1 MSRTVL
7 ILSLFVVACGEVPSE
22 APTTSE
28 AHDTSRSMVE
38 AMPPA
43 VEVAAEVAVTEEE
56 PEPAMEEVVEVT
68 TPPPSVDGGG
78 HEVVI
83 RPGESLVRLAGW
95 TPMKAEEIAEYNGIS
110 VQGTLYPGEVLLL
123 PLTEDEVVDLERSRS
138 GYQDDRLER
147 YLGKR
152 GGLVGVDGHRVG
164 TGETAWGIARE
175 HGELPMWV
183 VAAFNKELDLD
194 RLSIG
199 DTMHLPV
206 LGDTVTLTSVDEPT
220 EEEGTE
226 PGDAIDPL
234 VEGEPE
240 AASTEL

>member
-7 ILSLFVVACGEVPSE
+7 ILSLFVVACAETPVEVLEVSE
-22 APTTSE
+22 T
-28 AHDTSRSMVE
+28 HDTSRSMSE
-38 AMPPA
+38 AMPPEA
-43 VEVAAEVAVTEEE
+43 EVTADVAVTEEE
-56 PEPAMEEVVEVT
+56 PEPSVEEVVEVT
-68 TPPPSVDGGG
+68 TPPPAVDGGG
-78 HEVVI
+78 HEVTI

-95 TPMKAEEIAEYNGIS
+95 TPMKAEEIAEYNGVS

-123 PLTEDEVVDLERSRS
+123 PLTEEEIVDLERSRN

-183 VAAFNKELDLD
+183 VSAFNKELDLD

-199 DTMHLPV
+199 DTLHLPV
-206 LGDTVTLTSVDEPT
+206 LGDTVTLTAVEEEPLEVSESLPEPLDEP
-220 EEEGTE
+220 
-226 PGDAIDPL
+226 
-234 VEGEPE
+234 
-240 AASTEL
+240 ELDERSEL